1 MGLDNAGKTTTLYK
15 LHLGEAVTTA
25 PPSAAMSRRSSSR
38 TSDSRASRTVAAFGE
53 YKIYYHPGHGGLPP
67 PPHAAGRCELF
78 WLVLNDPDVSMVFGE
93 VGFRRED
100 IKLAILR
107 PVHAAPQPPP
117 HAQLPP
123 FLFLCSFAAADNTGI
138 PYPAENLTATRKENC
153 RRIANILSRTHN
165 PCLLSVVTGDAREI
179 EGRKKRRG
187 SQMGLTFFNAFLLLS
202 LTCRTL
208 FCFQLL

>member
-1 MGLDNAGKTTTLYK
+1 MVA
-15 LHLGEAVTTA
+15 ATA
-25 PPSAAMSRRSSSR
+25 TSCGWSASSSACPQRPDVGMVLRVGFARGHQARYPPSCPCAL
-38 TSDSRASRTVAAFGE
+38 
-53 YKIYYHPGHGGLPP
+53 GHLPM
-67 PPHAAGRCELF
+67 HSA
-78 WLVLNDPDVSMVFGE
+78 
-93 VGFRRED
+93 
-100 IKLAILR
+100 
-107 PVHAAPQPPP
+107 
-117 HAQLPP
+117 P

-138 PYPAENLTATRKENC
+138 PYPTENLTATRKENC

-187 SQMGLTFFNAFLLLS
+187 SQMGPTFFNTFLLLS